1 MLIANSFV
9 PRNKYRYVEP
19 VLLLYMLAVSAEYTF
34 VQELMSIKLCAN
46 KLNLNDTDQL
56 SKLCEKR
63 SSFKLYESEY
73 LSLIQWYNSI
83 FYIFPLIS
91 TTMMSSWTDL
101 FGRRFTLMVPVLF
114 SLFVQIIFLY
124 ASTQILQQNI
134 LIYIMVGGFLSG
146 ISGSSSTVISSTH
159 SYLANHVKKSQIT
172 KRLTILEACIFIGG
186 FLGYNLTSTILTF
199 VDPREKFII
208 GFTSAALI
216 HLCLV
221 FYIKLFLHDK
231 DERQIKF
238 GKLINVRHFVDCFR
252 VLIKPRADSRRGK
265 LFMLFYCALASS
277 LALSVQQMLLFT
289 YLKGN
294 FQWTTER
301 YSKLQGGISLMNGLS
316 LVVFFPVIQ
325 WCLKRLFDSAA
336 GSRSNIVDAAVR
348 SQPELLEATEQSE
361 EIERSPGSIAENRP
375 VPDDV
380 EAEKNDLK
388 IDTII
393 IALGFLSKFLGLGL
407 LGILTNDTYLLYFV
421 PFLFMFNEFAMP
433 GVRSMISKTVDAD
446 EKGKAFGL
454 LGFTR
459 NLCYFTGS
467 FLFKY
472 IYSVSHA
479 FYKGLSFELV
489 ALFQISAIVLIR

>member
-1 MLIANSFV
+1 M
-9 PRNKYRYVEP
+9 EP

-34 VQELMSIKLCAN
+34 VQELVSIKLCAN
-46 KLNLNDTDQL
+46 KLNLNSTDQL
-56 SKLCEKR
+56 SKLCEKKT
-63 SSFKLYESEY
+63 SFKLYEGEY

-83 FYIFPLIS
+83 FYIFPLIT

-134 LIYIMVGGFLSG
+134 IVFVMVGGLLSG

-159 SYLANHVKKSQIT
+159 SYLTNHVDKSQIT

-186 FLGYNLTSTILTF
+186 FLGYNLTSTILTYA
-199 VDPREKFII
+199 DPSEKFII
-208 GFTSAALI
+208 GFTSAAII

-238 GKLINVRHFVDCFR
+238 NKLINVGHFVDCFR
-252 VLIKPRADSRRGK
+252 VLLKPRTNSKRSK
-265 LFMLFYCALASS
+265 LFILFYCALASS
-277 LALSVQQMLLFT
+277 LALSIQQMLLFT

-301 YSKLQGGISLMNGLS
+301 YTKLQGGISLMNGLS
-316 LVVFFPVIQ
+316 LVVFFPIIQ
-325 WCLKRLFDSAA
+325 WCLRKVFGLATNS
-336 GSRSNIVDAAVR
+336 SRPVDAAAQ
-348 SQPELLEATEQSE
+348 QPEPTIEQSA
-361 EIERSPGSIAENRP
+361 EILYPPESITEDAQAP
-375 VPDDV
+375 VDF
-380 EAEKNDLK
+380 EADRTDLK

-407 LGILTNDTYLLYFV
+407 LGILTDDTYLLFFV

-479 FYKGLSFELV
+479 FYKGLSFEIM